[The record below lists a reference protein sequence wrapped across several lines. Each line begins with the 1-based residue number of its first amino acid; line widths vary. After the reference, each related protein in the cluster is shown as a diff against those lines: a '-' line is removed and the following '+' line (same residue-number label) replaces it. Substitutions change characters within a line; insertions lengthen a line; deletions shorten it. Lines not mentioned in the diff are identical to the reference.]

1 MSLLSWFFV
10 ILFFVLSVPLLT
22 KKVLTKKKRVIEKVA
37 PFKQAS
43 KDVDEIVRNEVVYK
57 NDKLSKSFYMTL
69 TDMLRRYLFNRYGC
83 RAAEMT
89 TDEILAEMNDKIDP
103 SDLLIL
109 KSVFDTADL
118 AKFAKHETSFYER
131 ESHIKKVLVFLS
143 NTKDESLENPKPT
156 IEIIV
161 LNDGIQRRYRIFL
174 ALGLL
179 LSILGSVIVLYYV
192 LSQLVQVYSY

>member
-1 MSLLSWFFV
+1 M
-10 ILFFVLSVPLLT
+10 PLHIDQ
-22 KKVLTKKKRVIEKVA
+22 R
-37 PFKQAS
+37 
-43 KDVDEIVRNEVVYK
+43 VRNR
-57 NDKLSKSFYMTL
+57 NIA
-69 TDMLRRYLFNRYGC
+69 LF
-83 RAAEMT
+83 
-89 TDEILAEMNDKIDP
+89 EILLGSFHVEIADFHAQVTASGVNDKIDT

-109 KSVFDTADL
+109 KSVLDTADL

-131 ESHIKKVLVFLS
+131 ESHIKKVFVFLS

-156 IEIIV
+156 IETIV

-179 LSILGSVIVLYYV
+179 LSILGSVTVLYYV